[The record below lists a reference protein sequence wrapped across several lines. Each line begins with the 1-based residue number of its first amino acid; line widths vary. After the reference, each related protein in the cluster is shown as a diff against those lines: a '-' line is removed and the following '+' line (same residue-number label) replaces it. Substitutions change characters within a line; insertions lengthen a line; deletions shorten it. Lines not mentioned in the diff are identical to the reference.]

1 MTPSTFFVAI
11 TATTGTIRTATN
23 KIMNIFI
30 RLLFF
35 ISFVIVISFGDGDDA
50 PMPEEISEGRVGE
63 RGLGQLLSSVGEHCL
78 ACVTSVIQLDQW
90 FVAIGTNLHLFS
102 ADASMCTTVCPAVS
116 TNEYISF
123 QVSGIRK

>member
-1 MTPSTFFVAI
+1 MTPFTFFVAA
-11 TATTGTIRTATN
+11 TATTRTIRTATN

-78 ACVTSVIQLDQW
+78 ACVTSDIQLDQMLCCNW
-90 FVAIGTNLHLFS
+90 YK
-102 ADASMCTTVCPAVS
+102 S
-116 TNEYISF
+116 TSF
-123 QVSGIRK
+123 LR